1 MDVCTALEK
10 QPTFQARKGV
20 MENWRRMVEREM
32 PADIG
37 GISKKLE
44 ALTPAI
50 AVNRDRYRN
59 RLDAASIRI
68 IVAARSPKTES
79 VEAAQRV
86 ENFYYRLFH
95 DLARKR
101 TSTVWAPNERALDYK
116 VWAGCGV
123 RHLDWTAD
131 IYEKI
136 LGNDLEGMQ
145 AGLKDGIQ
153 GNPFQ
158 MHAPDPVATFWD
170 RDFSTVCEI
179 GKQQVSILVDENEH
193 IHASDLTSDTMPEN
207 TTFWDK
213 TVKVYQLETSEY
225 TYLVSGDVEPQM
237 LGRWPNLAGRPR
249 YSFSAGQ
256 LTSSHEAHKMFEPLI
271 KPLYSLG
278 FWKNII
284 DTLLITGAYH
294 SGRPLMQWV
303 ENKGGS
309 PQDFL
314 SLATNAD
321 QDRVLVI
328 GEQEQL
334 PTRDGYHLEPVFV
347 PTGEYLDNAKQAV
360 DAEFDKYAFPIP
372 LSPGA
377 QESQASSG
385 YQFAQQ
391 TEQAGIFIEP
401 TLKHEAAAWHEQFM
415 LAADMLMELDVP
427 VTMTTTLRAQGLGHN
442 FQEAFTVKP
451 EDFKDIDLEVSFESI
466 SETRKFAEQEADQ
479 RLYENRLISKP
490 TLMAKL
496 HDDPVA
502 EQERIDFDAADE
514 LGKQQA
520 LEAVAAAIQEQGGDL
535 VKRIMLQEGAPQTVE
550 TGPQQPG
557 GPAPGQATRTARPAG
572 LESSPGL
579 GRPLVEPVQ
588 TQPGEPAGVR

>member
-1 MDVCTALEK
+1 MD
-10 QPTFQARKGV
+10 
-20 MENWRRMVEREM
+20 NWRRMVEREM
-32 PADIG
+32 PAEID

-59 RLDAASIRI
+59 RLDAATIRI
-68 IVAARSPKTES
+68 IVASRSANPKS

-101 TSTVWAPNERALDYK
+101 TSTVWAPNERALDFK

-123 RHLDWTAD
+123 RNLDWTAA
-131 IYEKI
+131 IYEQ
-136 LGNDLEGMQ
+136 LRM
-145 AGLKDGIQ
+145 AGKSELTTEEMNRILKDGIQ

-179 GKQQVSILVDENEH
+179 GERQVSVLLEEFAD
-193 IHASDLTSDTMPEN
+193 AKQSDLTSDTMPED
-207 TTFWDK
+207 TSFWDK
-213 TVKVYQLETSEY
+213 TIKVYQLETPEQ
-225 TYLVSGDVEPQM
+225 TYLVSGEVEAQM
-237 LGRWPNLAGRPR
+237 LGQWPNLAGRPR

-303 ENKGGS
+303 ENRGGR

-321 QDRVLVI
+321 EDKVLVI

-334 PTRDGYHLEPVFV
+334 PTRDGYHLEPVYV

-360 DAEFDKYAFPIP
+360 DAEFEKYAFPIP

-415 LAADMLMELDVP
+415 LAADMLVKLDVP

-442 FQEAFTVKP
+442 FQEAITVEP
-451 EDFKDIDLEVSFESI
+451 SDFEETDLEVNFESI
-466 SETRKFAEQEADQ
+466 SETRKFAQSEADI
-479 RLYENRLISKP
+479 RLREMSLISKHS
-490 TLMAKL
+490 LMSKL
-496 HDDPVA
+496 FDDPEA

-514 LGKQQA
+514 LGKQRA
-520 LEAVAAAIQEQGGDL
+520 LEAVDRMIQEHGDDL
-535 VKRIMLQEGAPQTVE
+535 TRQIALQEGVPTVV
-550 TGPQQPG
+550 GPEQPG
-557 GPAPGQATRTARPAG
+557 GPEESGGIRKARPPLG
-572 LESSPGL
+572 ETSPGL
-579 GRPLVEPVQ
+579 GDPLVPPVQ